1 VRNFGFHHNKKKKG
15 KKENKNV
22 KVGTMDTDT
31 KECRSIRDGSFPVTP
46 VLCTTHMRSQLLGR
60 VSGVAVSQANKQ
72 KNKTKKKEILSIESD
87 GWNTQCWKRGSQN
100 IREHHRNNIAWINLA
115 RPFSSTLEQVES
127 LSSTETYFLLHP
139 VPHKLKIPLFQ
150 FHFCPCSTQHQD
162 FSVPVPLME

>member
-1 VRNFGFHHNKKKKG
+1 VRNFGFHHNKKKKE

-87 GWNTQCWKRGSQN
+87 GWNTQC
-100 IREHHRNNIAWINLA
+100 
-115 RPFSSTLEQVES
+115 
-127 LSSTETYFLLHP
+127 
-139 VPHKLKIPLFQ
+139 
-150 FHFCPCSTQHQD
+150 
-162 FSVPVPLME
+162 